1 VAKYRIF
8 VNTGFIKHNLLK
20 DIIRWREVG
29 SLYKLKIL
37 TKESIMEFELGDI
50 AKLFRRRLL
59 FISALTLFSVMAI
72 GYYSFYVIKPE
83 YEASATLL
91 VQSDNG
97 GEKSQVNDI
106 VANQKLVITYGE
118 IIKSNR
124 IAAEVINRLHLKLPV
139 EQLLSQIKIR
149 TNGESLLTTLI
160 VTDHDPKQAVTIAN
174 TFANAFND
182 NLGTIMHVNNVL
194 ILDEAKGSDHPK
206 PVNPK
211 PFLNIAVAFV
221 LSVLSSIGISVWLE
235 LSHKTVKNS
244 KDIRH
249 DLQLPVLGVVGKLKP
264 SKRILKKIQK
274 MNREG
279 ASEGVQE
286 SVQIVLSRGSE
297 IL

>member
-1 VAKYRIF
+1 
-8 VNTGFIKHNLLK
+8 
-20 DIIRWREVG
+20 
-29 SLYKLKIL
+29 
-37 TKESIMEFELGDI
+37 MEFELGDI

-72 GYYSFYVIKPE
+72 GYYSFYVIKPD
-83 YEASATLL
+83 YEATATLL

-124 IAAEVINRLHLKLPV
+124 IAAEVIHRLHLKLPV

-174 TFANAFND
+174 TFAAAFND

-194 ILDEAKGSDHPK
+194 ILDEAKISDHPK

-211 PFLNIAVAFV
+211 PLLNIAVAFI
-221 LSVLSSIGISVWLE
+221 LSILTSVGISVWLE

-286 SVQIVLSRGSE
+286 SVQIVLSRGTE